1 MLHGPHYS
9 IHTILC
15 YLPTSVPS
23 ERKHWQTPLTTKY
36 AYVSVSRIFSTVH
49 LAALLVVVIDCYDLF
64 LEACSHMLVTVV
76 CGFARE
82 EDRWTAYV
90 IGRTPLTPADVP

>member
-1 MLHGPHYS
+1 M
-9 IHTILC
+9 LC

-23 ERKHWQTPLTTKY
+23 ERKHWQTPLTTVKY
-36 AYVSVSRIFSTVH
+36 ACVSVSSIFSTVY
-49 LAALLVVVIDCYDLF
+49 LAVLLVCSCYDLF